1 MTPFVSHLRGRA
13 GARGSTPRQ
22 SRRFYLPEDVAA
34 LITGGAFIPHRAAR
48 EPGLGWRAWSR
59 VTGLA
64 PTSGPAPYSHEG
76 ALLRRRRN
84 SQAARSRGGHA
95 GVGMG
100 LAGEQFR
107 SGGGQAWIDNSR
119 NLLLVLGNW
128 RSVAC
133 RPEDQPQGA
142 ARR

>member
-64 PTSGPAPYSHEG
+64 PTSGPAVLATLTQSAVA
-76 ALLRRRRN
+76 ALVTVLIGLAALAL
-84 SQAARSRGGHA
+84 SGARS
-95 GVGMG
+95 
-100 LAGEQFR
+100 
-107 SGGGQAWIDNSR
+107 GQ
-119 NLLLVLGNW
+119 
-128 RSVAC
+128 
-133 RPEDQPQGA
+133 
-142 ARR
+142 RRDPDP